1 MGNERDD
8 NNKKTRQTLVN
19 GDPASS
25 FKKRD
30 ELFNGIPRMPN
41 ATILRRMVSTQWDMV
56 SMQRD
61 RLSTQVHMAM
71 LAEELQRRNDEEL
84 EELRGAP

>member
-1 MGNERDD
+1 MGNKRDD
-8 NNKKTRQTLVN
+8 NTKKTRQALLN
-19 GDPASS
+19 GDLVSS

-30 ELFNGIPRMPN
+30 ELLKGLPRMPK
-41 ATILRRMVSTQWDMV
+41 ATILRRMVSTPWDMV

-61 RLSTQVHMAM
+61 MISMQMDRAI